1 MLLLM
6 LSALVGCSLNKDV
19 SSKNTIKESNLLK
32 NIETI
37 DTMEILFDKEAGP
50 MWSGRYE
57 IALKDKKIIM
67 DIANL
72 INKSTLLNDEEKETR
87 TKKLGG
93 GAKKDNKI
101 KFFYN
106 NDKVRE
112 FSFAYDHPPFDV
124 GLLNFENKTYE
135 IPYEAVTY
143 MDNLSEHK
151 NAEGVISDSAN
162 NIFKKYH
169 WTADYKINSL
179 KEKLPSNLK
188 HKAGEYPYKIYW
200 AYNNELSKAIGLD
213 MSEYLGKEV
222 IVDIYRLRETL
233 PDFMQNR
240 SGARGIIV
248 RYEDKIIGAYIDAG
262 RHNSFACSLDKKSL
276 ENITKK
282 PWDQWILSYMDE
294 QDELEN
300 RLSKLT
306 AEEVI
311 KEYVKALNE
320 KNSSLA
326 MACLPRNNIVRYL
339 STNMDNNDLYNRN
352 EAAATDNIKSAEL
365 VKMEKT
371 KASIDKN
378 DVMEY
383 NVTISVKFVKFM
395 VEDDGDV
402 FRIIKLKKEGPKG
415 AWKIYSMATG

>member
-6 LSALVGCSLNKDV
+6 LSAIAGCSLNKDV
-19 SSKNTIKESNLLK
+19 SSKNPIKESNLLT

-37 DTMEILFDKEAGP
+37 DTMEILFDKTGGP

-57 IALKDKKIIM
+57 IIIKDKKIIQ
-67 DIANL
+67 DIGSL
-72 INKSTLLNDEEKETR
+72 INKSTLLNQEEKEAKA
-87 TKKLGG
+87 KKLSG

-101 KFFYN
+101 KFSYN

-112 FSFAYDHPPFDV
+112 FSFAYDSPPFEV

-143 MDNLSEHK
+143 MHDLSEHK
-151 NAEGVISDSAN
+151 SAAGVISDSAN
-162 NIFKKYH
+162 SIFKKYH

-179 KEKLPSNLK
+179 REKLPSNLK

-213 MSEYLGKEV
+213 MSEYLDKEV

-248 RYEDKIIGAYIDAG
+248 RHEDKIIGAFIDAG
-262 RHNSFACSLDKKSL
+262 RHSSFACSLDRKSL

-306 AEEVI
+306 AEDI
-311 KEYVKALNE
+311 INEYIKALNE

-326 MACLPRNNIVRYL
+326 MACLSRDNIVRYL
-339 STNMDNNDLYNRN
+339 SMNMDNNDLYNRN
-352 EAAATDNIKSAEL
+352 EDIETNNIKSAKL
-365 VKMEKT
+365 VKMEKI

-383 NVTISVKFVKFM
+383 NVIISMEFVK
-395 VEDDGDV
+395 VIIEDDGDV